1 MNLTIS
7 DQGYINNG
15 YWLVNRLAY
24 IVCEN
29 KWQGK
34 KRHIEINDYYEE

>member
-1 MNLTIS
+1 
-7 DQGYINNG
+7 
-15 YWLVNRLAY
+15 VNRLAY

-34 KRHIEINDYYEE
+34 KGHIEITNYYED